1 MIFDPTDEPS
11 RLGLRRADRLEAA
24 WLAAAPA
31 ARFDELHQRIDDF
44 LNSKELDE
52 YRALSADR
60 RRRSWLLG
68 RFAAKRAAA
77 AYLGAVDLRA
87 MAVARGLFGQ
97 PLLRVAEADAPGLS
111 ISHAG
116 ALAVAVAHPAGHPL
130 AVDYEEIRPGQ
141 ADAIASQLTPRE
153 NAWAGRDHPRLTV
166 LWTAKE
172 ALSKALRCGLTA
184 PFRLFETAELSDDTP
199 GRVAGRFENFTQ
211 YRFVS
216 TVSADSVLTLVLP
229 LRTEL
234 AGAPFDDPP

>member
-1 MIFDPTDEPS
+1 LSVTLPDEPA

-31 ARFDELHQRIDDF
+31 TRFDELHPRIDEF
-44 LNSKELDE
+44 LDPVESGE
-52 YRALSADR
+52 YRALAVDR

-77 AYLGAVDLRA
+77 AYLGASDLRA
-87 MAVARGLFGQ
+87 MVVTRGVFGQ

-116 ALAVAVAHPAGHPL
+116 ALAVAVAHPVGHPL
-130 AVDYEEIRPGQ
+130 AVDYEEIRPSQ

-153 NAWAGRDHPRLTV
+153 LAWAGHDHPRLTA

-172 ALSKALRCGLTA
+172 ALSKALRCGLTT
-184 PFRLFETAELSDDTP
+184 PFRLFETIELVDAT
-199 GRVAGRFENFTQ
+199 GRVTGRFENFTQ

-216 TVSADSVLTLVLP
+216 KVAADSVLTLVLP

-234 AGAPFDDPP
+234 SGGPFDPLP